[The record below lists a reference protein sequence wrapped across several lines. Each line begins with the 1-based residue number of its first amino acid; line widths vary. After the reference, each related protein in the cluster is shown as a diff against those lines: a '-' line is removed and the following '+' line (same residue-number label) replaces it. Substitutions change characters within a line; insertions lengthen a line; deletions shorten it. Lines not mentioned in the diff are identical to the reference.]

1 MIEPEVGVPE
11 PAVAFGELGDSG
23 GGEPVGQF
31 DDLYRVQYAPM
42 VRLARITAGPHAAAE
57 DIVQD
62 AFSDVYRNLARLA
75 SPVAYLRR
83 AVISRSVS
91 ILRRRQVELR
101 FLARQQPAAAVG
113 PLGPEAAAVRAA
125 LSRLRPRQRAAV
137 FLRYYLD
144 LPEAEIAAALG
155 CRVGTVKSLLH
166 RSHETLRRY
175 LDD

>member
-1 MIEPEVGVPE
+1 MIEPTVQ
-11 PAVAFGELGDSG
+11 PATGEFADPRPGG
-23 GGEPVGQF
+23 PGGEF

-42 VRLARITAGPHAAAE
+42 VRLARITAGPYAAAE

-62 AFSDVYRNLARLA
+62 AFSDVYRNLGRLA

-91 ILRRRQVELR
+91 TLRRRQVELR
-101 FLARQQPAAAVG
+101 FLARQQPAEATG

-144 LPEAEIAAALG
+144 LPEAEIATALG

-166 RSHETLRRY
+166 RSFETLRRH